1 MVTASFPLLPPV
13 VDQSIHQTPLTAI
26 SAIVFALIGVCAL
39 WLGARRP
46 QWAAALIAFAIPF
59 AFYRDFMGTT
69 ITLEKVVI
77 IGVAIGLVVR
87 GAPLVPAGAG
97 ARRIMIAA
105 LAVLGA
111 IAVSGIGATYGGP
124 VVREALKQVEY
135 IVMFWCAA
143 SLIVEQRDDS
153 RWLEAGLISSVFV
166 VAVDAIAQGLVGGA
180 PSGVWIN
187 GHRLPRVAGPLE
199 GPNQLAG
206 FLEISLPVLFMSPL
220 LLGDRLRVMRWIAL
234 FAVALAI
241 PMTLSRSGVAFAL
254 VAFVLIWFVDR
265 KAARASWLP
274 FAAGTV
280 AGFAIAFQWYW
291 GATHSF
297 ALLGDI
303 FRLSEVPLQD
313 PGGVGTRNEL
323 WNAALTMFAAHPL
336 FGVGAGN
343 FEHLLGTVG
352 LATVQTHANSL
363 WLQTLAEQGL
373 IGFVALL
380 ALYIVVLRECSIGL
394 ASSWLARAALL
405 ATVCMLLHQVVD
417 DLFFFPKVG
426 LLWWLLVG
434 AAAGDL
440 AGARAPA
447 PAPAAASPSAELRET
462 ATPIA

>member
-1 MVTASFPLLPPV
+1 MLPPV
-13 VDQSIHQTPLTAI
+13 VDQSITHTPLTAL
-26 SAIVFALIGVCAL
+26 SAVAFALAGLAAL
-39 WLGARRP
+39 WLSLRRP
-46 QWAAALIAFAIPF
+46 QWAAALLAFSIPF
-59 AFYRDFMGTT
+59 AFYRDVLGTT
-69 ITLEKVVI
+69 VTLEKVVI
-77 IGVAIGLVVR
+77 IGVAIGLVMR
-87 GAPLVPAGAG
+87 GAPLVPAGTA
-97 ARRIMIAA
+97 ARRILIASLVV
-105 LAVLGA
+105 LAA
-111 IAVSGIGATYGGP
+111 IALSGIGATYAGP
-124 VVREALKQVEY
+124 VLREALKQLEY

-143 SLIVEQRDDS
+143 SLIVEQRDDA
-153 RWLEAGLISSVFV
+153 RWLEAGLISGVFV

-206 FLEISLPVLFMSPL
+206 FLEISLPVLLLSPL
-220 LLGDRLRVMRWIAL
+220 LFGERLRVPRWIAL

-254 VAFVLIWFVDR
+254 FAFVLVWFVDR
-265 KAARASWLP
+265 AAARRSWLP

-323 WNAALTMFAAHPL
+323 WSAALTMFAAHPL
-336 FGVGAGN
+336 LGVGAGN
-343 FEHLLGTVG
+343 FEHLLGSVG
-352 LATVQTHANSL
+352 LVNVQTHANSL

-373 IGFVALL
+373 VGFVALL
-380 ALYIVVLRECSIGL
+380 ALYVVVLRECSVGL
-394 ASSWLARAALL
+394 ASSWLARAALI
-405 ATVCMLLHQVVD
+405 ATLCMLLHQVVD

-447 PAPAAASPSAELRET
+447 PAPVAPSPTAELAET